1 MQSSAQ
7 HKRNSRVSGLTR
19 ELNSLASPEI
29 ARRSQRFFK
38 TGKGEY
44 GEGDK
49 FLGIR
54 VPALRKV
61 AKKYRHLNLQEV
73 TKLLKSPFHEIRL
86 LSLFILVAHY
96 EKASEHEKREIVN
109 LYLDNTKF
117 INNWD
122 LVDSSA
128 HKILGDYLLSKDK
141 LLLYRLASST
151 DIWERRIAIIATAKF
166 ISKDFFNDTIRL
178 SECLLNDEEDLIH
191 KAVGWMLREVGKR
204 NLEAELDFL
213 DSHAREMPRTMLR
226 YAIEKFPKSLK
237 QDYMAGI
244 SSK

>member
-1 MQSSAQ
+1 MQSSGR
-7 HKRNSRVSGLTR
+7 HNRNSKVSGLVR

-54 VPALRKV
+54 VPPLRKM
-61 AKKYRHLNLQEV
+61 AKKYSHLNLQDA
-73 TKLLKSPFHEIRL
+73 TQLLKSPFHEVRL
-86 LSLFILVAHY
+86 ISLFMLVAHY
-96 EKASEHEKREIVN
+96 EKASEDEKGEIVN
-109 LYLDNTKF
+109 LYLDNSNS

-128 HKILGDYLLSKDK
+128 HKILGDYLLNRDR

-166 ISKDFFNDTIRL
+166 ISMGFFDDTIRL
-178 SECLLNDEEDLIH
+178 SEYLLNDKEDLMH

-204 NLEAELDFL
+204 NLEAELVFL
-213 DSHAREMPRTMLR
+213 NSYGREMPRTMLR
-226 YAIEKFPKSLK
+226 YAIEKLPKSLK
-237 QDYMAGI
+237 QGYMAGI